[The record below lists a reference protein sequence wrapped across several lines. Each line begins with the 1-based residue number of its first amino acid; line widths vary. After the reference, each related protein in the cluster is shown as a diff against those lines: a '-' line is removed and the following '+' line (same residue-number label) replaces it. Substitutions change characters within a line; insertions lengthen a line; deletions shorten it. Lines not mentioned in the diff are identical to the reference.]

1 MRDSIK
7 EGPACVIPWRR
18 PPVPLSMTS
27 TQPNKDGNCC
37 RGRGA
42 NQRRQQRAPKLA
54 APEHYKQR
62 SESNARGDHHCQG
75 PWRQKEQ
82 DQNGY
87 HNKNIISVLYYLHI
101 QFSVRCLI
109 RRNKITPGALT
120 GAISVVTSPDIGL
133 ADTHTRTEKT

>member
-1 MRDSIK
+1 
-7 EGPACVIPWRR
+7 
-18 PPVPLSMTS
+18 
-27 TQPNKDGNCC
+27 PNKDGNCG
-37 RGRGA
+37 RGRET

-87 HNKNIISVLYYLHI
+87 HSKNFISVLHYSHI
-101 QFSVRCLI
+101 QFSVCCSSVCAETTLD
-109 RRNKITPGALT
+109 NDALKTAIGWT
-120 GAISVVTSPDIGL
+120 G
-133 ADTHTRTEKT
+133 